1 MATISLN
8 LPDKVYQQAARLAQL
23 MNRDVSRLLAETIES
38 ALSPLG
44 TFEAD
49 IAPVENLSDRKILAI
64 TALQMNKTQGK
75 RLNKLLNRQQEE
87 KLSPSEQNELAA
99 LMQVYHGLLIRKA
112 QAVAEAARRG
122 LLPPLQ
128 S

>member
-49 IAPVENLSDRKILAI
+49 IAPVENLSDRKF
-64 TALQMNKTQGK
+64 
-75 RLNKLLNRQQEE
+75 
-87 KLSPSEQNELAA
+87 
-99 LMQVYHGLLIRKA
+99 
-112 QAVAEAARRG
+112 
-122 LLPPLQ
+122 
-128 S
+128 